1 MSMEGTMG
9 INEIS
14 GNRLPLQGTVSKKT
28 QYEKPVDAL
37 RKDTVELSDEARAR
51 FLSDNAKRLEEIQ
64 QKISGGFYNQ
74 QEVMERVV
82 DALLKELL

>member
-1 MSMEGTMG
+1 MN

-14 GNRLPLQGTVSKKT
+14 GNRLPLQGTTSKKN

-64 QKISGGFYNQ
+64 QKISDGFYNQ